1 MAGLDLNYVH
11 QDALKLRSAFLCL
24 PSATLTYKS
33 FISKLVK
40 VFITFFITFLLKKAS
55 QGRTYDSLSS

>member
-1 MAGLDLNYVH
+1 
-11 QDALKLRSAFLCL
+11 
-24 PSATLTYKS
+24 
-33 FISKLVK
+33 VK